1 MKILAL
7 DEKGRGVG
15 PEGLHVP
22 FTYPGDTVEAVL
34 INHRK
39 KKGRLL
45 KLIEGSPDRQAPPC
59 PYFGRCGGC
68 PWQGLKYE
76 AQLKF
81 KEARIKT
88 LFGDCRPIIPSP
100 DEYGYRNRMDYAF
113 GPEHTLG
120 LKDDRDNII
129 DLERCL
135 LSTEQSNG
143 LLARLRQ
150 FSVRHDLKEYDRGQG
165 LLRHVVIREGENIKN
180 AVLNVIT
187 SNAGPFPLETL
198 WEELKDSVAGITWSV
213 NLSPA
218 DRSYGDIQGT
228 FGQDHLLESLLDLKF
243 RVPVQSFFQT
253 NTRQAERLLQVI
265 KEFADLQGG
274 ETIFDLYA
282 GTGSIGLSLADRA
295 HEVIGLE
302 ENEAAVELSRSN
314 AELNG
319 VKNFTALAGRVEAV
333 IASLEK
339 KPEVIILDPPRP
351 GLHKKVI
358 QELGKIS
365 APKIVYV
372 SCNPTTQQADVA
384 GLTAFGYRIEQSQPL
399 DLFPHT
405 PHIENVLLLRAAA
418 KS

>member
-1 MKILAL
+1 MKIVSL

-15 PEGLHVP
+15 PEGLHIP
-22 FTYPGDTVEAVL
+22 FAYPGDEVEAIL
-34 INHRK
+34 INRRK
-39 KKGRLL
+39 KTGRLT
-45 KLIEGSPDRQAPPC
+45 KLIESSPDRQTPPC

-68 PWQGLKYE
+68 PWQGLRYE
-76 AQLKF
+76 AQLRL

-120 LKDDRDNII
+120 LKDDRDGII
-129 DLERCL
+129 DLAKCL
-135 LSTEQSNG
+135 LASERSNE
-143 LLARLRQ
+143 LLISLRR
-150 FSVRHDLKEYDRGQG
+150 FSVDRHLPEYDRGQG
-165 LLRHVVIREGENIKN
+165 LLRHVVIRDGKNIKN

-187 SNAGPFPLETL
+187 SNLGEFPLETL
-198 WEELKDSVAGITWSV
+198 WEELKGRVEGITWSV

-218 DRSYGDIQGT
+218 DRSFGDIQRTAGR
-228 FGQDHLLESLLDLKF
+228 DHLLESLLGLQFK
-243 RVPVQSFFQT
+243 VPVQSFFQT

-265 KEFADLQGG
+265 KEFAGLQGG
-274 ETIFDLYA
+274 ETILDLYA

-295 HEVIGLE
+295 RKVVGLE

-319 VKNFTALAGRVEAV
+319 LKNFTALAGRVEAV
-333 IASLEK
+333 IASLGQ
-339 KPEVIILDPPRP
+339 KPELVILDPPRP

-358 QELGKIS
+358 QELGNIR
-365 APKIVYV
+365 APRIVYV

-384 GLTAFGYRIEQSQPL
+384 GLTAFGYRIEQSQPV
-399 DLFPHT
+399 DMFPHT
-405 PHIENVLLLRAAA
+405 PHIENVLLLAR
-418 KS
+418 

>member
-1 MKILAL
+1 MKILTL

-15 PEGLHVP
+15 PEGLHVS
-22 FTYPGDTVEAVL
+22 FAYPGDEVEAIL
-34 INHRK
+34 INRRK
-39 KKGRLL
+39 KTGRLV
-45 KLIEGSPDRQAPPC
+45 KLIEGSPNRQTPPC

-68 PWQGLKYE
+68 PWQGLKYKT
-76 AQLKF
+76 QLQF

-88 LFGDCRPIIPSP
+88 LFGDCQPIIPSP

-129 DLERCL
+129 DLDRCL
-135 LSTEQSNG
+135 LASARSNE

-165 LLRHVVIREGENIKN
+165 LLRHVVIREGLNIKN

-187 SNAGPFPLETL
+187 SNLGEFPLETL
-198 WEELKDSVAGITWSV
+198 WEELKGNVEGITWSV

-218 DRSYGDIQGT
+218 DRSYGDLQAT
-228 FGQDHLLESLLDLKF
+228 LGQDYLLESLLDLKF
-243 RVPVQSFFQT
+243 KVPVQSFFQT

-265 KEFADLQGG
+265 KDFAGLQGG
-274 ETIFDLYA
+274 EMVFDLYA

-295 HEVIGLE
+295 REVIGLE
-302 ENEAAVELSRSN
+302 ENEAAVALSRAN

-319 VKNFTALAGRVEAV
+319 LKNFTSLAGRVEAV
-333 IASLEK
+333 IASLGK
-339 KPEVIILDPPRP
+339 KPEIVILDPPRP

-358 QELGKIS
+358 QELGKIG
-365 APKIVYV
+365 APKIVYA
-372 SCNPTTQQADVA
+372 SCNPTTQQVDVA
-384 GLTAFGYRIEQSQPL
+384 GLTAFGYQIKQSQPL
-399 DLFPHT
+399 DMFPHT
-405 PHIENVLLLRAAA
+405 PHIENVILLVKR
-418 KS
+418 S